1 MENRT
6 ALRGA
11 GTSKWIVA
19 LFALI
24 VVLGLGVMA
33 AYIAKG
39 VSAPAATHTN
49 IVSTESGR
57 GCPLSN
63 CNLRSLTSPEAARTS
78 AGRDELPYSFDGN
91 GTGLVP

>member
-11 GTSKWIVA
+11 GNSKWIVA
-19 LFALI
+19 LF
-24 VVLGLGVMA
+24 VVLLTIGLGMMA
-33 AYIAKG
+33 AYVAKG

-49 IVSTESGR
+49 IVSTESGQ

-63 CNLRSLTSPEAARTS
+63 CNLRSVASPEAAQTK
-78 AGRDELPYSFDGN
+78 AGGDELPYSFDGN
-91 GTGLVP
+91 GTGFVP

>member
-39 VSAPAATHTN
+39 VGAPAATHTT

-57 GCPLSN
+57 SCPLSN
-63 CNLRSLTSPEAARTS
+63 CNLRSVGSSEAAPTS
-78 AGRDELPYSFDGN
+78 TASGELPYSFDGN
-91 GTGLVP
+91 GTGFVP

>member
-19 LFALI
+19 LFAVI

-57 GCPLSN
+57 GCPLSS
-63 CNLRSLTSPEAARTS
+63 CNLRSVASPEAAQTKADRE
-78 AGRDELPYSFDGN
+78 ELPYSFDGN

>member
-1 MENRT
+1 LENRT

-39 VSAPAATHTN
+39 VGAPAATHTT

-57 GCPLSN
+57 SCPLSN
-63 CNLRSLTSPEAARTS
+63 CNLRSVGSSEAAPTS
-78 AGRDELPYSFDGN
+78 TASGELPYSFDGN
-91 GTGLVP
+91 GTGFVP

>member
-1 MENRT
+1 LENRT

-19 LFALI
+19 LF
-24 VVLGLGVMA
+24 VVLLTIGLGVMA
-33 AYIAKG
+33 AYVAKG

-63 CNLRSLTSPEAARTS
+63 CNLRSVASPEAAQTK

>member
-63 CNLRSLTSPEAARTS
+63 CNLRSVGSSEAAPTS
-78 AGRDELPYSFDGN
+78 TASGELPYSFDGN
-91 GTGLVP
+91 GTGFVP